1 MRILALGLN
10 HHTAPVEV
18 REKLAFAE
26 NDQPQALM
34 RLVEEYGLS
43 EAAILSTCNRSEFYI
58 AGHGERGLE
67 QAQRF
72 LADTRDVDA
81 KQLKSH
87 FYTLSGTDAATHI
100 FRVACG
106 VDSLVLGES
115 QILKQVR
122 TALDTAQRNG
132 SARLLINELFQRS
145 LHTGKRARSETDIGR
160 GHLSISTAAVELA
173 SQVFDQLES
182 CHVLLLGAGEMS
194 ELTAQYLVE
203 AEVASLRVANRTFAR
218 AEELARRFSGTAV
231 DFESLAEHLASTD
244 IVITSTSAPGFVVTP
259 AMLQQA
265 MKERRGRP
273 LFLIDIAVPR
283 DVDPAARQIDN
294 VFLFDID
301 DLQQVVASNKKDRE
315 REIAKVQ
322 LIIEDELRDFLHW
335 FNALGAGP
343 LIRDLRQRAADL
355 QNVEL
360 ERWSAKL
367 NLLSEADRK
376 LVENVLRGYANKL
389 LHEPLVQV
397 REFAN
402 ADDGYMRLDTV
413 RQLFALGEQSE
424 QEKKDE

>member
-1 MRILALGLN
+1 
-10 HHTAPVEV
+10 
-18 REKLAFAE
+18 
-26 NDQPQALM
+26 
-34 RLVEEYGLS
+34 
-43 EAAILSTCNRSEFYI
+43 
-58 AGHGERGLE
+58 
-67 QAQRF
+67 
-72 LADTRDVDA
+72 
-81 KQLKSH
+81 
-87 FYTLSGTDAATHI
+87 
-100 FRVACG
+100 
-106 VDSLVLGES
+106 
-115 QILKQVR
+115 
-122 TALDTAQRNG
+122 
-132 SARLLINELFQRS
+132 
-145 LHTGKRARSETDIGR
+145 
-160 GHLSISTAAVELA
+160 
-173 SQVFDQLES
+173 
-182 CHVLLLGAGEMS
+182 
-194 ELTAQYLVE
+194 
-203 AEVASLRVANRTFAR
+203 
-218 AEELARRFSGTAV
+218 
-231 DFESLAEHLASTD
+231 
-244 IVITSTSAPGFVVTP
+244 
-259 AMLQQA
+259 MLQQA

-413 RQLFALGEQSE
+413 RQLFALCEQSE

>member
-1 MRILALGLN
+1 
-10 HHTAPVEV
+10 
-18 REKLAFAE
+18 
-26 NDQPQALM
+26 
-34 RLVEEYGLS
+34 
-43 EAAILSTCNRSEFYI
+43 
-58 AGHGERGLE
+58 
-67 QAQRF
+67 
-72 LADTRDVDA
+72 
-81 KQLKSH
+81 
-87 FYTLSGTDAATHI
+87 
-100 FRVACG
+100 
-106 VDSLVLGES
+106 
-115 QILKQVR
+115 
-122 TALDTAQRNG
+122 
-132 SARLLINELFQRS
+132 
-145 LHTGKRARSETDIGR
+145 
-160 GHLSISTAAVELA
+160 
-173 SQVFDQLES
+173 
-182 CHVLLLGAGEMS
+182 
-194 ELTAQYLVE
+194 
-203 AEVASLRVANRTFAR
+203 
-218 AEELARRFSGTAV
+218 V

-397 REFAN
+397 RDFAN